1 MALGIDALV
10 GLTTTVIDRI
20 FPDPVQKA
28 QAQLEL
34 VKLQQSG
41 ELAAMTAQTDIN
53 KIEAA
58 NASLFV
64 SGWRPYIG
72 WVCGTAFSL
81 HFLIFPIINFIL
93 MALSYSEIKI
103 TFDMTTLLTV
113 LGGMLGI
120 GGLRTIEKLNGVTK

>member
-1 MALGIDALV
+1 MILDSVMDLGVKL
-10 GLTTTVIDRI
+10 LDRLI
-20 FPDPVQKA
+20 PDPAQKA

-34 VKLQQSG
+34 LKLQQTG
-41 ELAAMTAQTDIN
+41 ELASITAQTDIN

-58 NASLFV
+58 NASIFV

-72 WVCGTAFSL
+72 WTCGTAFSL
-81 HFLIFPIINFIL
+81 HFLVFPIINFIL
-93 MALSYSEIKI
+93 VACGFPEVKI

>member
-1 MALGIDALV
+1 MSILDVVELSAKLLDR
-10 GLTTTVIDRI
+10 VI
-20 FPDPVQKA
+20 PDPAQKA

-34 VKLQQSG
+34 LKLQQSG
-41 ELAAMTAQTDIN
+41 ELASMTAQTDIN
-53 KIEAA
+53 KVEAA
-58 NASLFV
+58 SASLFV

-72 WVCGTAFSL
+72 WICGTAFSL
-81 HFLIFPIINFIL
+81 HFLVFPIINFIL
-93 MALSYSEIKI
+93 VALSYPEVKI

>member
-1 MALGIDALV
+1 M
-10 GLTTTVIDRI
+10 
-20 FPDPVQKA
+20 
-28 QAQLEL
+28 
-34 VKLQQSG
+34 QQSG
-41 ELAAMTAQTDIN
+41 ELASMTAQTDIN
-53 KIEAA
+53 KVEAA
-58 NASLFV
+58 SASLFV

-72 WVCGTAFSL
+72 WICGTAFSL

-93 MALSYSEIKI
+93 VVLGYPEVKI

>member
-1 MALGIDALV
+1 MLIDSVVELGVKLLDR
-10 GLTTTVIDRI
+10 VI
-20 FPDPVQKA
+20 PDPVQKA

-34 VKLQQSG
+34 MKLQQSG
-41 ELAAMTAQTDIN
+41 ELASMTAQTDIN

-72 WVCGTAFSL
+72 WTCGTAFSL
-81 HFLIFPIINFIL
+81 HFLVFPIINFIL
-93 MALSYSEIKI
+93 VALGYVEVKI